1 MPAHSESAPAGPATH
16 GDRPDRRLAW
26 VPYAAFLA
34 ATLALLANTLWLNS
48 GKLVYTL
55 DDAYIHLAVAE
66 NILHGTYGVNLGE
79 ASAPSS
85 SPLYPFLLAP
95 FGGLALLEWMPL
107 LLGFAASLATIALWT
122 RIVRSAVADPDERV
136 SVREVG
142 WSRASG
148 HLSHAALTT
157 LIVTLLIPATNLLG
171 VMFTG
176 MEHSLQLFATALLIA
191 GLVEERRTGRAPWWL
206 AVAIV
211 LGPLL
216 RYENM
221 ALSLPAI
228 GYLLVRKQPHAAL
241 ISAACL
247 GLLLASFSLFLHATT
262 DLLLPASVLLKSGL
276 VSTGPGMLE
285 GLLDGIRSRLA
296 LRQGGFLAL
305 FFALLL
311 GAAFAKSDRGH
322 RLLAAWCA
330 IGIGLHLMVGPFGY
344 FERYELYI
352 GSAALLTSLIVFGP
366 QLRAL
371 AARTPPLPL
380 ALAAAATTVAIA
392 FPYLYVTL
400 KTPLGSNNI
409 YEQQYQMH
417 RFATEFHDGPVA
429 VTDLGWV
436 AFRNDD
442 YVLDLWG
449 LAFPRAA
456 ELRLQ
461 GDDAYMG
468 DLAREFDADLAMLYG
483 AWYPELPEGWTAL
496 AEMELGKP
504 RFTPAESVV
513 AFYSLDAASEPGI
526 REKLREFG
534 ATLPRGVR
542 FTIFP

>member
-1 MPAHSESAPAGPATH
+1 M
-16 GDRPDRRLAW
+16 
-26 VPYAAFLA
+26 AFCA
-34 ATLALLANTLWLNS
+34 VALGLLVRILWLNG

-66 NILHGTYGVNLGE
+66 NILQGTYGVNPGE

-95 FGGLALLEWMPL
+95 FGRLALLEWMPL
-107 LLGFAASLATIALWT
+107 LIGFAASLATIALWM
-122 RIVRSAVADPDERV
+122 RIVRSAVGDPAEAAQAPDSGPGRMP
-136 SVREVG
+136 
-142 WSRASG
+142 G
-148 HLSHAALTT
+148 HLSTPALTA

-191 GLVEERRTGRAPWWL
+191 GLVDERRTGHAPWWL
-206 AVAIV
+206 ALAIV

-216 RYENM
+216 RYENL

-228 GYLLVRKQPHAAL
+228 GYLLVRKQSRAAVM
-241 ISAACL
+241 SAAAL
-247 GLLLASFSLFLHATT
+247 GLLLATFSLFLYATT
-262 DLLLPASVLLKSGL
+262 DLLLPASVLLKSGM
-276 VSTGPGMLE
+276 VGNGPGLLE
-285 GLLDGIRSRLA
+285 SLLDGIRSRLA
-296 LRQGGFLAL
+296 LRQGGFHAL

-311 GAAFAKSDRGH
+311 GAALAKSDRSD

-330 IGIGLHLMVGPFGY
+330 TGVFVHLLVGPFGY

-352 GSAALLTSLIVFGP
+352 WSAAILTSLVVFGP

-371 AARTPPLPL
+371 ATRTPSL
-380 ALAAAATTVAIA
+380 ALALGASAVTVAIA

-449 LAFPRAA
+449 LSYPRAA

-468 DLAREFDADLAMLYG
+468 DLVRELDVGVAMLYG
-483 AWYPELPEGWTAL
+483 AWYSELPEGWTAL

-504 RFTPAESVV
+504 RFTPAESRVT
-513 AFYSLDAASEPGI
+513 FYSLDPANEPRV
-526 REKLREFG
+526 RESLRNSARRYPAG
-534 ATLPRGVR
+534 
-542 FTIFP
+542 